1 MIMSNPARKLARQ
14 LKRNSPEGK
23 EQQKQ
28 EKAEKKAELP
38 QQNTL
43 LPNRSQTGNIPPTR
57 IRQRRS
63 GSG

>member
-1 MIMSNPARKLARQ
+1 MSNPARKLARQ
-14 LKRNSPEGK
+14 QKRNSPEGK

-43 LPNRSQTGNIPPTR
+43 MPNRTQAGVVPPTR
-57 IRQRRS
+57 IRQRRV
-63 GSG
+63 GGA